1 MSVNALNEPFRFKK
15 GSQNHPAQLSAA
27 KDGSPEDTKIFGL
40 DEDPPSDEKVG
51 ALQNRM
57 DSYEVYIPNSVSNAQ
72 SDGII
77 NVSAGRID
85 LADEISILD
94 DMLGVS
100 DGEESVS

>member
-1 MSVNALNEPFRFKK
+1 
-15 GSQNHPAQLSAA
+15 
-27 KDGSPEDTKIFGL
+27 
-40 DEDPPSDEKVG
+40 
-51 ALQNRM
+51 M

-72 SDGII
+72 SDGIT